1 MTETSER
8 LAKYVAAKGMT
19 RESFVTRFPHPLLVE
34 VSPAKTPSEDAP
46 QFATILTPLTSSE
59 KSDQDEDQSETLQV
73 WPVVKRT
80 TGTFEGMVNVGRSL
94 NNDIVLPSNAA
105 SKLHAYFR
113 YSSKDQAYSLTDA
126 SSTNGTFLNGKRLEP
141 KVMELLQDG
150 DSIVFADL
158 PRRLFYS
165 AQGFHDY
172 LTENF

>member
-1 MTETSER
+1 M
-8 LAKYVAAKGMT
+8 
-19 RESFVTRFPHPLLVE
+19 
-34 VSPAKTPSEDAP
+34 
-46 QFATILTPLTSSE
+46 
-59 KSDQDEDQSETLQV
+59 

-150 DSIVFADL
+150 DSIVLADL